1 MIIKK
6 QYDAKSYI
14 SGGAAFL
21 LFFAALQDASA
32 GVDMSKELSLSVNQR
47 NDNLNWNIA
56 GSSVNVLSEL
66 KWENMSITQLQAV
79 GDIRLKS
86 DLKIRGKLG
95 YGMVVSGSSQDSDY
109 NGDNRTQEYSRS
121 ISKVSGDIL
130 DASISL
136 GRIFYLSGAHA
147 GQLLTLS
154 PFVGLSVHQQNLT
167 MKDGL
172 QIIPASGPFPGL
184 DSSYDAQWI
193 GPLWGAEAAIETKR
207 GWVVKANF
215 EYHLLDY
222 SASANWNLR
231 TDMAHPVSFIHDANG
246 DGILVSLGATV
257 PFRKHW
263 KMEFLLE
270 YGNWSAGAGSDQV
283 FLADGTVGYT
293 RLNEVNWDSSAYRF
307 GIVREF

>member
-1 MIIKK
+1 MIVKK
-6 QYDAKSYI
+6 LYNAKICI
-14 SGGAAFL
+14 SGGVAFL
-21 LFFAALQDASA
+21 LLLAALPDASA
-32 GVDMSKELSLSVNQR
+32 GVDISKELSLSVNQR

-79 GDIRLKS
+79 GDIRFKG

-95 YGMVVSGSSQDSDY
+95 YGMVGSGSSQDSDY

-121 ISKVSGDIL
+121 ISNVSGDVF

-136 GRIFYLSGAHA
+136 GKIFYLSGLQA
-147 GQLLTLS
+147 GQFFTLS

-167 MKDGL
+167 MKDGV

-193 GPLWGAEAAIETKR
+193 GPWWGAEAAIETKR
-207 GWVVKANF
+207 GWVIKANF

-246 DGILVSLGATV
+246 DGIFISLGTTV
-257 PFRKHW
+257 PVRKHW
-263 KMEFLLE
+263 RMEFFLE
-270 YGNWSAGAGSDQV
+270 YGNWSTGAGSDQV

-293 RLNEVNWDSSAYRF
+293 RLNEVSWDSSAYRF